1 MKHATSCSCQTLP
14 AILNT
19 DTQMKLIPLL
29 LICFLCS
36 CSPKK
41 QETKIVSEN
50 KELTFDFSNT
60 YELLEKKIQVVIDS
74 SQIYE
79 FKPNSTFDIIAHT
92 ENTTK
97 DIVNFI
103 NKYNKNPDSIKGLE
117 KNAEF
122 ENVKIYSYGFWS
134 GGTRGF
140 VTYSILTVEKENSF
154 IAANISENIQARF
167 DSIIK
172 MDKEF
177 YLLLGG
183 DKAYSSAVS
192 SIAYL
197 VKISDKIDLEYPA
210 FVNRP
215 FLNFYNGEYAY
226 DFKTKLLKFKGE
238 DYERLDEVFGYKD
251 KYTKFADDSLSSKKL
266 SEMIKGER
274 YYDTK
279 CFVLKFNGKY
289 FERFDKQD
297 NE

>member
-1 MKHATSCSCQTLP
+1 MDTKSIYINKLP
-14 AILNT
+14 AILKT
-19 DTQMKLIPLL
+19 DTLMKLIPLL

-41 QETKIVSEN
+41 QETKFVSEN
-50 KELTFDFSNT
+50 KEQTFDFSNT
-60 YELLEKKIQVVIDS
+60 YEQLEKKIQVVIDS

-79 FKPNSTFDIIAHT
+79 FNPNSTFDIIAHT

-103 NKYNKNPDSIKGLE
+103 NKYSKNPDSIKGLK

-122 ENVKIYSYGFWS
+122 ENLKIYSYGFWS

-140 VTYSILTVEKENSF
+140 VTYSILTIETENSF
-154 IAANISENIQARF
+154 IAANISENIQAGF

-172 MDKEF
+172 LDKEF

-183 DKAYSSAVS
+183 DKAYSNAIS

-197 VKISDKIDLEYPA
+197 VKITDKIDLEYPA

-215 FLNFYNGEYAY
+215 FLNFYNGEYEY

-238 DYERLDEVFGYKD
+238 DYERLDEVFGFKD
-251 KYTKFADDSLSSKKL
+251 KYTKFSDDSLSSKKL

-279 CFVLKFNGKY
+279 SFVLKFNGKH

>member
-1 MKHATSCSCQTLP
+1 MKIITFVLVVLLFSCNQKSLEKRNVLQ
-14 AILNT
+14 
-19 DTQMKLIPLL
+19 
-29 LICFLCS
+29 S
-36 CSPKK
+36 
-41 QETKIVSEN
+41 QEK
-50 KELTFDFSNT
+50 TFEFSNT
-60 YELLEKKIQVVIDS
+60 YEQLEKKIQVVIDS
-74 SQIYE
+74 GQVYE
-79 FKPNSTFDIIAHT
+79 FNPNSSFDIISYT

-97 DIVNFI
+97 DIVNYI
-103 NKYNKNPDSIKGLE
+103 NNFNKNPDSIKGLE
-117 KNAEF
+117 KNVEF
-122 ENVKIYSYGFWS
+122 ENVKIYNYGFWS

-140 VTYSILTVEKENSF
+140 VTYSILTLEKENSY

-172 MDKEF
+172 LDKEY

-183 DKAYSSAVS
+183 DKAYSSAIS

-197 VKISDKIDLEYPA
+197 VKITDKVDLEYPA

-215 FLNFYNGEYAY
+215 FLNFYNGEYEY

-238 DYERLDEVFGYKD
+238 DYERLDKVFGYKD

-266 SEMIKGER
+266 YEMIKGER

-279 CFVLKFNGKY
+279 SFVLKFNGKH

-297 NE
+297 EE

>member
-1 MKHATSCSCQTLP
+1 MLF
-14 AILNT
+14 
-19 DTQMKLIPLL
+19 
-29 LICFLCS
+29 CFLCS
-36 CSPKK
+36 CSQKK
-41 QETKIVSEN
+41 QETKFVLEN
-50 KELTFDFSNT
+50 KEQTFDFSNS
-60 YELLEKKIQVVIDS
+60 YEQLEKKIQVVIDN

-79 FKPNSTFDIIAHT
+79 FNPNSTFDIIGHT

-103 NKYNKNPDSIKGLE
+103 NKYNKNPNSIKGLE
-117 KNAEF
+117 KNAEL

-140 VTYSILTVEKENSF
+140 VTYSILTIEKENSF

-172 MDKEF
+172 LDEEF

-183 DKAYSSAVS
+183 DKAYSSVIS

-197 VKISDKIDLEYPA
+197 VKITDKIDLEYPA

>member
-1 MKHATSCSCQTLP
+1 MVF
-14 AILNT
+14 
-19 DTQMKLIPLL
+19 
-29 LICFLCS
+29 CFLCS
-36 CSPKK
+36 CSQKK
-41 QETKIVSEN
+41 QETKFVLEN
-50 KELTFDFSNT
+50 KEQTFDFSNS
-60 YELLEKKIQVVIDS
+60 YEQLEKKIQVVIES

-79 FKPNSTFDIIAHT
+79 FNPNSTFDIIGHT

-117 KNAEF
+117 KNAEL

-140 VTYSILTVEKENSF
+140 VTYSILTIEKENSF

-172 MDKEF
+172 LDKEF

-183 DKAYSSAVS
+183 DKAYSSAIS

-197 VKISDKIDLEYPA
+197 VKITDKIDLEYPA

-215 FLNFYNGEYAY
+215 FLNFYNGEYEY
-226 DFKTKLLKFKGE
+226 DSKTKLLKFKGE
-238 DYERLDEVFGYKD
+238 GYERLDEVFGYKD

-279 CFVLKFNGKY
+279 SFVLKFNEKY